1 MTIAVDRTR
10 TGAFPMRLL
19 IVGIPFVFV
28 VLGLMLRYAAYATL
42 IDDAHL
48 SAFAD
53 FLCRWDCAWYLGIVE
68 KGYDPFPV
76 PTMINAGNW
85 AFFPLFPMTVAGLS
99 NLTGLPPM
107 NVAMMTSV
115 LLTWA
120 AAVISW
126 PLFDKNLRAY
136 VLYSAFLLCGPFSMY
151 FTTFFTE
158 VMFVLFIIC
167 VFVALKNKQYLAAG
181 VFAALLSATRIV
193 GVFIVFAIVL
203 QIYLDHRER
212 GGTLKSLVTGIWK
225 RPDLLLAIFIA
236 PLGLFI
242 YMAFLY
248 FHIGDA
254 LAFSHVQIAWG
265 RTTGNPVTYV
275 WNALTNVPESGFW
288 PTVSQQLG
296 LAAVVGLALTI
307 VLVVRRQ
314 YPAAVF
320 CAVCIGLPL
329 FAGMGSMVRFVV
341 ALAPIVI
348 TLMLLLSR
356 WRVTFFAT
364 LALFIFSS
372 YYVTMVWTQGHL
384 SLV

>member
-1 MTIAVDRTR
+1 
-10 TGAFPMRLL
+10 
-19 IVGIPFVFV
+19 
-28 VLGLMLRYAAYATL
+28 
-42 IDDAHL
+42 
-48 SAFAD
+48 
-53 FLCRWDCAWYLGIVE
+53 
-68 KGYDPFPV
+68 
-76 PTMINAGNW
+76 
-85 AFFPLFPMTVAGLS
+85 
-99 NLTGLPPM
+99 
-107 NVAMMTSV
+107 
-115 LLTWA
+115 
-120 AAVISW
+120 
-126 PLFDKNLRAY
+126 
-136 VLYSAFLLCGPFSMY
+136 
-151 FTTFFTE
+151 
-158 VMFVLFIIC
+158 
-167 VFVALKNKQYLAAG
+167 
-181 VFAALLSATRIV
+181 
-193 GVFIVFAIVL
+193 VFIVFAIVL

-212 GGTLKSLVTGIWK
+212 GGTLKSFVTGIWK

-265 RTTGNPVTYV
+265 RTTGNPVTYL
-275 WNALTNVPESGFW
+275 WTALTNFPESGFW

-296 LAAVVGLALTI
+296 LAAVVGMALTI

-320 CAVCIGLPL
+320 CAVCVGLPL

-364 LALFIFSS
+364 LALFIWSS